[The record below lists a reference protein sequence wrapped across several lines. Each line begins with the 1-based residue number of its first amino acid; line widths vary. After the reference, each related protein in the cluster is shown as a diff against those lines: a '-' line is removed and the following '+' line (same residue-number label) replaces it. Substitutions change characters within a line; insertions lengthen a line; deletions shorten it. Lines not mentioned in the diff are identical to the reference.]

1 MGDTIIGIKG
11 RVGFEAAAALITIK
25 AHHLLE
31 KHTLSKWQLQHK
43 DYMANWYGTHLH
55 EGQYLDPV
63 MRDMEAFLQSSQDK
77 VSGKVFVSLH
87 PYRFMLEGI
96 ESENDLM
103 NSGFGKYGEEN
114 NAWTADDA
122 KGFIKI
128 LSNPGK
134 IFQYVNQKS

>member
-1 MGDTIIGIKG
+1 
-11 RVGFEAAAALITIK
+11 
-25 AHHLLE
+25 
-31 KHTLSKWQLQHK
+31 
-43 DYMANWYGTHLH
+43 
-55 EGQYLDPV
+55 
-63 MRDMEAFLQSSQDK
+63 MRDLEAFLESSQEK

-87 PYRFMLEGI
+87 PYSFVLDGI
-96 ESENDLM
+96 ESKNDLM

-134 IFQYVNQKS
+134 IFQHVNQDQ